1 MKIWNMQIPALMVA
15 TLAIVSSP
23 LWANS
28 FTDNSDGTVSDATTN
43 LRWQKCSGTEAQGS
57 ISNDNSHN
65 ATCSGTA
72 EITYTWA
79 NALNYCKNL
88 TLAGKT
94 WRLPS
99 VNELK
104 TIVDRGQSAVPFIN
118 QTAFPGTV
126 ALSYW
131 SASTSVPG
139 PTLAWSVPFSNGNVY
154 YLLPKTDSGYVR
166 CVSAG
171 P

>member
-1 MKIWNMQIPALMVA
+1 MKKRNIQSITISIA
-15 TLAIVSSP
+15 TLVLAASP
-23 LWANS
+23 LFANS

-57 ISNDNSHN
+57 ISSDNSHN
-65 ATCSGTA
+65 ATCSGT
-72 EITYTWA
+72 EISYTWA

-88 TLAGKT
+88 TLASKT

-104 TIVDRGQSAVPFIN
+104 TIVDRRQSAAPLID

-126 ALSYW
+126 ANFYW
-131 SASTSVPG
+131 SASTYVPTPTNAWYVFFGGGSV
-139 PTLAWSVPFSNGNVY
+139 SNK
-154 YLLPKTDSGYVR
+154 LKTNNYYVR
-166 CVSAG
+166 CVTN
-171 P
+171 